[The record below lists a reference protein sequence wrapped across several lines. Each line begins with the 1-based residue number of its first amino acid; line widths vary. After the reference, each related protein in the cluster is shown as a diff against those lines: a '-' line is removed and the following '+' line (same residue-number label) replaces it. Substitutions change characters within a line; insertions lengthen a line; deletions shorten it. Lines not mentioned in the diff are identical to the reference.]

1 MNVHPAV
8 LAGVIAAAV
17 VVGVL
22 GWRQEQRRLRLL
34 LHWARNRGLL
44 RREGKQRDWHQR
56 YPGLQVLQRGHSRKS
71 TLTLE
76 GEIDGRRVVCLDYVF
91 VTGSGKNRTTHR
103 RALVIVETG
112 FPVIPLTIRREHVF
126 DKVGEFLGHDD
137 INFESAEFSRT
148 FHVSA
153 ADRKWAYDVIHTRT
167 MEYLLGAP
175 HVTIAFGL
183 GEIAVERTGRL
194 QARHCRE
201 ALKVAHTMIEF
212 IPDYAL
218 TQLKGG
224 KT

>member
-1 MNVHPAV
+1 MHPALLV
-8 LAGVIAAAV
+8 GFV
-17 VVGVL
+17 VVAMVFGVM

-34 LHWARNRGLL
+34 LHWARSRGLV
-44 RREGKQRDWHQR
+44 RHEGKQRDWHQR

-71 TLTLE
+71 TLTIE

-91 VTGSGKNRTTHR
+91 VTGSGKNRSTHR
-103 RALVIVETG
+103 WALVIVETG

-137 INFESAEFSRT
+137 IDFESAEFSRT

-175 HVTIAFGL
+175 DFTIAFGL
-183 GEIAVERTGRL
+183 NEIAVARTGRL
-194 QARHCRE
+194 QALHCRE
-201 ALKVAHTMIEF
+201 ALKVARAMIDF